1 MSSGL
6 LAAVWSS
13 ASDTI
18 TTITSSHFQACPSEH
33 GGLYRQGCQ
42 RAQLT
47 AFSQSEPQ
55 GPGILKLPLN
65 YPVERLCPSQCGE
78 EADASGS
85 SLCVGHSSTCRKVVV
100 RSECSNAEGASA
112 QGLELEGVLS
122 VRDAVSPAS
131 LWYLSMPGPRLL
143 LAADL
148 QARSSAT

>member
-18 TTITSSHFQACPSEH
+18 TTITSTHFQACPSEP

-65 YPVERLCPSQCGE
+65 YPAERLCPSQCGE

-112 QGLELEGVLS
+112 QGLEGVLS
-122 VRDAVSPAS
+122 VRGAVSPAS

-143 LAADL
+143 LAPDL